1 MLPLNLLT
9 KFKIISTKPNPGSM
23 TKVLIPP
30 SKNILLVSKS
40 SKLYVLP
47 LKDVSIN
54 ITASLKLLI
63 TLRMPSLLLK
73 TSTSLMKNN
82 MPISPRMTRS
92 PFPTKLIESESGW
105 IMLITLKRTYQP
117 LLIPSS
123 PLKKLT
129 ITSMVYLIFTRRLPP
144 SLSLNLRRK
153 KSLLLTLKCKLKVII
168 ILITNKII
176 MLTTWISNNE

>member
-1 MLPLNLLT
+1 MLPPNLPT
-9 KFKIISTKPNPGSM
+9 KFKIVSTKLKPGST

-30 SKNILLVSKS
+30 SKNIPLVWKN

-54 ITASLKLLI
+54 ILTSLKLST
-63 TLRMPSLLLK
+63 TLRMPSSLLK
-73 TSTSLMKNN
+73 TSTSPMKNN
-82 MPISPRMTRS
+82 MPISLRMTRS
-92 PFPTKLIESESGW
+92 PFLTKLIESESGW
-105 IMLITLKRTYQP
+105 TMLIMPKRTYQP

-123 PLKKLT
+123 PLKKST
-129 ITSMVYLIFTRRLPP
+129 IISMVYLIFTRRLPP

-176 MLTTWISNNE
+176 MLTTWTSNNE